1 LRLQLWSFFPPIPQ
15 GSVDSI
21 HPEASFFI
29 TQFCVNAT
37 AGLDR
42 VRELIERSAPDIR
55 IMIEGGR
62 IGSLGTL
69 EGLAELENDSDD
81 A

>member
-1 LRLQLWSFFPPIPQ
+1 LVIYFPPIPQ
-15 GSVDSI
+15 GSADSI
-21 HPEASFFI
+21 HSEASFFI
-29 TQFCVNAT
+29 AQFCVKAT
-37 AGLDR
+37 AGLDW

-69 EGLAELENDSDD
+69 KSLAELENESDD

>member
-15 GSVDSI
+15 GSADSI

-29 TQFCVNAT
+29 AQFCVKAT

-42 VRELIERSAPDIR
+42 VRELIERSAPNIR

-69 EGLAELENDSDD
+69 EGLAEFENESDD